1 MKFKLNGAKSRRR
14 SRINFKRLKVLS
26 KHPFAVPV
34 ITGFCLILLTI
45 AFVIFF
51 GNAKQ
56 IQVTPDS
63 KIVIITDAGIK
74 QVVPSDDKTVGTL
87 LKRLNITLGQDDVVQ
102 PSLSTPINQDDF
114 RINIYRAVPV
124 EIVEDSVAYYSFS
137 AAMTPRAIANQ
148 VGVVATA
155 SDYVTSQPSENFLA
169 SSAIGRQVIIESGIP
184 IVLNLYGTDLP
195 IYVHASTVAGVINQE
210 NIELTSED
218 QVTPSLNSSI
228 SPNEQIS
235 ISRPG
240 VKTAIVTQSIATPVQ
255 TTYVSD
261 LAYGTSSIVQQGS
274 PGKEVVA
281 YESSSDGTILDPSS
295 PIQTIVTVPPVTE
308 IVDEGDSLSG
318 IQGDMSLAGISPVDY
333 SYVDFIVSHESG
345 WCPTKWQGEIGYC
358 PASFSQLYDSDDEIG
373 YGLCQSTPPD
383 KMAKFGDDWQTDPIT
398 QLEWCNW
405 YAQMKFG
412 SWYNAYI
419 HWIDYGNW

>member
-1 MKFKLNGAKSRRR
+1 MKFKLDEVKSRRK
-14 SRINFKRLKVLS
+14 SRIDFKRLKVLS

-45 AFVIFF
+45 AFVLFF

-63 KIVIITDAGIK
+63 KIVIITDAGVQQI
-74 QVVPSDDKTVGTL
+74 VPSDDKTVGTL
-87 LKRLNITLGQDDVVQ
+87 LKRLNISLNQGDVVQ
-102 PSLSTPINQDDF
+102 PSLTTPIDQDDF

-124 EIVEDSVAYYSFS
+124 EIVDNGIAYYSFS
-137 AAMTPRAIANQ
+137 AATTPRAIASQ
-148 VGVVATA
+148 VGVIATA
-155 SDYVTSQPSENFLA
+155 SDYVTSQPTENFLA
-169 SSAIGRQVIIESGIP
+169 SDAIGRQVIIESGIP
-184 IVLNLYGTDLP
+184 IVLDLYGTDLP
-195 IYVHASTVAGVINQE
+195 LYVHASTVAEVMSQE
-210 NIELTSED
+210 NIQLTSED

-228 SPNEQIS
+228 SPNEQVS
-235 ISRPG
+235 ISRSG
-240 VKTAIVTQSIATPVQ
+240 IKTEIVTQPIATPVQ

-281 YESSSDGTILDPSS
+281 YELSPYGTILDPSS

-318 IQGDMSLAGISPVDY
+318 IQGDMSLAGISPADY

-358 PASFSQLYDSDDEIG
+358 PAGFSQLYANDDDVG

-383 KMAKFGDDWQTDPIT
+383 KMAEFGADWQTDPIT
-398 QLEWCNW
+398 QLEWCDW

-412 SWYNAYI
+412 GWYNAYI

>member
-1 MKFKLNGAKSRRR
+1 MKFKLEGAKSRRS

-26 KHPFAVPV
+26 RHPFAVPV

-74 QVVPSDDKTVGTL
+74 QIVPSNDKTVGTL
-87 LKRLNITLGQDDVVQ
+87 LKRLNISLGQGDVVQ
-102 PSLSTPINQDDF
+102 PNLSTPINQDDF

-124 EIVEDSVAYYSFS
+124 EIVEDGVAYYSFS
-137 AAMTPRAIANQ
+137 AAITPRAIANQ
-148 VGVVATA
+148 AGVMATA
-155 SDYVTSQPSENFLA
+155 SDYVSSQPSENFLA

-184 IVLNLYGTDLP
+184 IVFDLYGTDLS

-210 NIELTSED
+210 NIQLTSED
-218 QVTPSLNSSI
+218 QVSPSLNSSI
-228 SPNEQIS
+228 SPNEQVS

-240 VKTAIVTQSIATPVQ
+240 IKTEAVTQSIATPVQ

-274 PGKEVVA
+274 PGKEVIA
-281 YESSSDGTILDPSS
+281 YELSSDGTILDPTS

-358 PASFSQLYDSDDEIG
+358 PANFSQLYDSDDEIG

-383 KMAKFGDDWQTDPIT
+383 KMAEFGDDWQTDPIT

-412 SWYNAYI
+412 GWYNAYI